1 MKFRDFLLKHLL
13 ADTDYLVGYDNKGDY
28 IRIGKDDLAA
38 SVASNVTVPT
48 LQVQYSSNG
57 SSWHD
62 SYSSGDIY
70 LRIKVGN
77 GEWSSAIRISVSA
90 YDLWRAQGNSGD
102 EEDFLKSLKGE
113 PGEVDISGL
122 SISDINGYT
131 DLLDNVNTLLQNARN
146 AIIQDVVNIAVE
158 AVKKQYAE
166 MQLEDIKEVKNIA
179 DDDFI
184 TIVTEDGLRKVR
196 ISAFS
201 DNIALRTV
209 SAENITNAVSSQLV
223 MLEVSGEQNGENVR
237 FKVDRAYIYGTS
249 HLFLNGQRLVSGSDY
264 IEDKVGFAM
273 LTHAPEES
281 DSLVFIAATK

>member
-273 LTHAPEES
+273 LTHAPEQS

>member
-131 DLLDNVNTLLQNARN
+131 DLLDNANTLLQNARN

-273 LTHAPEES
+273 LTHAPEQS
-281 DSLVFIAATK
+281 DSLVFITATK

>member
-1 MKFRDFLLKHLL
+1 MKFRDFLLKRLL
-13 ADTDYLVGYDNKGDY
+13 ASTDYLVGYDEDGNY
-28 IRIGKDDLAA
+28 IRISKADLA
-38 SVASNVTVPT
+38 SSIVSNMTIPT
-48 LQVQYSSNG
+48 LQVQYSANG
-57 SSWHD
+57 ESWHD
-62 SYSSGDIY
+62 RYTSGDIY
-70 LRIKVGN
+70 LRIKVGS
-77 GEWSSAIRISVSA
+77 GAWSSTIRISVSA
-90 YDLWRAQGNSGD
+90 YDIWRALGNAGT
-102 EEDFLKSLKGE
+102 EEDFILSLKGE
-113 PGEVDISGL
+113 PGEVDLSGIQL
-122 SISDINGYT
+122 SNLSGYT
-131 DLLDNVNTLLQNARN
+131 ELLNNVNASLQNARY
-146 AIIQDVVNIAVE
+146 AIIDDVVNIAVE

-166 MQLEDIKEVKNIA
+166 MQLEDVKEVKNIA

-223 MLEVSGEQNGENVR
+223 MLEVSGEQNGENVN

-273 LTHAPEES
+273 LTHAPEQS

>member
-28 IRIGKDDLAA
+28 IRISKDDLVA

-70 LRIKVGN
+70 LRIKVGSE
-77 GEWSSAIRISVSA
+77 EWSSAIPISVSA
-90 YDLWRAQGNSGD
+90 YDVWRVQGNDGD

-122 SISDINGYT
+122 SISDINGYA
-131 DLLDNVNTLLQNARN
+131 DLLTNVNDSLQNARN
-146 AIIQDVVNIAVE
+146 AIIQDVVYIAVE

-166 MQLEDIKEVKNIA
+166 MQLEDVKEVKNIA

-209 SAENITNAVSSQLV
+209 SAKNITNAVSSQLV
-223 MLEVSGEQNGENVR
+223 MLEVSGEQNGENVN

-273 LTHAPEES
+273 LTHAPEQS

>member
-28 IRIGKDDLAA
+28 IRISKEDLAA

-70 LRIKVGN
+70 LRIKVGS

-122 SISDINGYT
+122 SISDINGYA
-131 DLLDNVNTLLQNARN
+131 DLLTNVNDSLQNARN
-146 AIIQDVVNIAVE
+146 AIIQDVVYIAVE

-166 MQLEDIKEVKNIA
+166 MQLEDVKEVKNIA

-223 MLEVSGEQNGENVR
+223 MLEVSGEQNGENVN

-273 LTHAPEES
+273 LTHAPEQS

>member
-1 MKFRDFLLKHLL
+1 M
-13 ADTDYLVGYDNKGDY
+13 
-28 IRIGKDDLAA
+28 
-38 SVASNVTVPT
+38 TVPT

-273 LTHAPEES
+273 LTHAPEQS

>member
-28 IRIGKDDLAA
+28 IRISKDDLVA

-62 SYSSGDIY
+62 SYSFGDIY
-70 LRIKVGN
+70 LRIKVGS

-90 YDLWRAQGNSGD
+90 YDVWRVQGNDGD

-122 SISDINGYT
+122 SISDINGYA
-131 DLLDNVNTLLQNARN
+131 DLLTNVNDSLQNARN
-146 AIIQDVVNIAVE
+146 AIIQDVVHIAVE

-166 MQLEDIKEVKNIA
+166 MQLEDVKEVKNIA

-184 TIVTEDGLRKVR
+184 TIVTADGLRKVR
-196 ISAFS
+196 ISSLS
-201 DNIALRTV
+201 DNIALRTLKADTIANSV
-209 SAENITNAVSSQLV
+209 QSQLIV
-223 MLEVSGEQNGENVR
+223 MEVSGEQDGENVSY
-237 FKVDRAYIYGTS
+237 KVDKAYILGTS
-249 HLFLNGQRLVSGSDY
+249 HLFLNGQRLVLGTDY
-264 IEDKVGFAM
+264 IEGKAGFTM
-273 LTHAPEES
+273 MTYAPEQN
-281 DSLVFIAATK
+281 DSIVFIAATK